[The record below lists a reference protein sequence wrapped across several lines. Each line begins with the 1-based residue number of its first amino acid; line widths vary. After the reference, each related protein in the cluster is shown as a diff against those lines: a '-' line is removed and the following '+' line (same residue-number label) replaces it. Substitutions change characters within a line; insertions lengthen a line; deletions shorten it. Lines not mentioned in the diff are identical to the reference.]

1 MKADDSMRLRGGG
14 EGEVSRT
21 LFIPHGRAPTRPLRM

>member
-1 MKADDSMRLRGGG
+1 MKADDSVRLRGGG

-21 LFIPHGRAPTRPLRM
+21 LFIPMGARPHAP